1 MTAILGAWPLSGF
14 NKFDGEEQAQNYHVI
29 QYYCL
34 IAKEISSTK
43 WEGFN
48 NWGGWKVS
56 GTLDD
61 IEDPVVTFSQK
72 YLYDKI

>member
-1 MTAILGAWPLSGF
+1 MLSNNIGPYP
-14 NKFDGEEQAQNYHVI
+14 NKSVSPSEKVAPNDEGE
-29 QYYCL
+29 
-34 IAKEISSTK
+34 
-43 WEGFN
+43 
-48 NWGGWKVS
+48 KVS